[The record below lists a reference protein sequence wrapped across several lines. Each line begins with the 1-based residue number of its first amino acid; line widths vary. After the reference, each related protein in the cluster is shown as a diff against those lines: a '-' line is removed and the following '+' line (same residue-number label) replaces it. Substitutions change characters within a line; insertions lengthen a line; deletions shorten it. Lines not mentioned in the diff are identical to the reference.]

1 MTEQSLSCRLLG
13 SVQVQ
18 VDARDVKIPAPRQRA
33 LLAMLLLDAD
43 RTVSAA
49 ALIDG
54 IWGEAP
60 PQHPESALHIVVC
73 RLRQVLDSVAP
84 MLVRDS
90 SGYRMEIAA
99 EALDLTRAEAHA
111 VAGRRYLDVAD
122 ARHAASEFDAALAC
136 WSGEPLADVLI
147 FPFYERAAPRLRELR
162 IGMVE
167 SRNAAYLRCGRHLDV
182 LGDIDGWIAANPWR
196 ERLRAHQMVA
206 LYRSGRQIEAL
217 AAYNDLRRLLVD
229 DFGVDP
235 HEDIQR
241 LHARILQR
249 DPTLL
254 AYRRPQER
262 REIVLTANESQG
274 WFALAAEQRN

>member
-1 MTEQSLSCRLLG
+1 MTEHSLSCRVLG
-13 SVQVQ
+13 SVRVA
-18 VDARDVKIPAPRQRA
+18 VDARDVKLAAPRQRA
-33 LLAMLLLDAD
+33 LLAMLLLDAN

-49 ALIDG
+49 RLIDG

-84 MLVRDS
+84 TLVRDS
-90 SGYRMEIAA
+90 AGYRIEIAP

-111 VAGRRYLDVAD
+111 VAARRFLDVAD
-122 ARHAASEFDAALAC
+122 AKHAASEFDAALAC
-136 WSGEPLADVLI
+136 WSGEPLADVGM
-147 FPFYERAAPRLRELR
+147 FPFYERAAPRLRELQ
-162 IGMVE
+162 IGTVE
-167 SRNAAYLRCGRHLDV
+167 ARNAAYLRCGRHLEV
-182 LGDIDGWIAANPWR
+182 LADIDVWIAANPWR

-217 AAYNDLRRLLVD
+217 AAYNDLRQLLVD
-229 DFGVDP
+229 DFGIDP

-254 AYRRPQER
+254 AYRKGEER
-262 REIVLTANESQG
+262 REVVLTANESQG
-274 WFALAAEQRN
+274 WFAMAAQHRN